1 MLDATVAPTLLK
13 NITSH
18 LSDSYKSRIISH
30 FIWDYSQ
37 SFSASS
43 GRCDCVLPTITNLH
57 NMLESVARNVLYLSI
72 LVVSQLVSQV
82 ITADERFIVPSNE
95 SRSLSYR
102 EGSFLTLA
110 WNTTLDRIALTL
122 WQDGINALE
131 YIGALS
137 CNQPCHSSCTL
148 T

>member
-1 MLDATVAPTLLK
+1 
-13 NITSH
+13 
-18 LSDSYKSRIISH
+18 
-30 FIWDYSQ
+30 
-37 SFSASS
+37 
-43 GRCDCVLPTITNLH
+43 
-57 NMLESVARNVLYLSI
+57 MLEFVARNVLYLSI

-82 ITADERFIVPSNE
+82 ITVEERFIVPSNE
-95 SRSLSYR
+95 SKSLSYR

-137 CNQPCHSSCTL
+137 CNQPCHSSSTL
-148 T
+148 I